1 MTVFSWGILEWGDDV
16 LDLSIDS
23 NDFFEEECL
32 SVFSYVDLFDDDL
45 STVSYVA
52 LFDVVPT
59 LSEVTSQGEMFS

>member
-1 MTVFSWGILEWGDDV
+1 M

-23 NDFFEEECL
+23 NDFFDEECL

-45 STVSYVA
+45 STVSYVV
-52 LFDVVPT
+52 LFDVMPT